1 MLYLPEALAVS
12 RTLVRST
19 GLSNSRAG
27 AARRPLDLSKLN
39 RNEAVHVRASRAET
53 GTSMVDVEF

>member
-1 MLYLPEALAVS
+1 MLYLPKALDRAS
-12 RTLVRST
+12 TLVRGA
-19 GLSNSRAG
+19 GLGNSRAG

-39 RNEAVHVRASRAET
+39 RNEAVHVRANRAET